1 MKKLLLLLFSLMLS
15 FNSYGEE
22 NTVGGWFKAFANDGT
37 SWYINLL
44 KIQERDGLVYF
55 WYMASDKES
64 SQF

>member
-1 MKKLLLLLFSLMLS
+1 MLS